1 MRKAVA
7 LFLLIVLATVGL
19 TTAAAADVRVRG
31 AHARVHRVAPPP
43 PYTDDGYFS
52 DYVTGPTGAPTP
64 VMQVPGSASVVTR
77 KMMDDFQS
85 RSLCDA
91 LRLAPGVSGGGC

>member
-7 LFLLIVLATVGL
+7 LFPLVAVAIVGL
-19 TTAAAADVRVRG
+19 TAPAAADPRVRG
-31 AHARVHRVAPPP
+31 VRAHVHRVAPPP
-43 PYTDDGYFS
+43 PYYDDGYFS
-52 DYVTGPTGAPTP
+52 NYVTGPTGAPTP
-64 VMQVPGSASVVTR
+64 IMQVPGSASVITR

-85 RSLCDA
+85 RNLCDA

>member
-7 LFLLIVLATVGL
+7 LFLLIAVATVGL
-19 TTAAAADVRVRG
+19 TTAAAAEARVRG

-52 DYVTGPTGAPTP
+52 DYVTGPTGAATP
-64 VMQVPGSASVVTR
+64 VMQVPGSTSVITR

-85 RSLCDA
+85 RDLCGA
-91 LRLAPGVSGGGC
+91 LRLAPGVTTSGC

>member
-7 LFLLIVLATVGL
+7 LFLLIVVATVGL

-43 PYTDDGYFS
+43 PPYSDDGYIA

-64 VMQVPGSASVVTR
+64 VM
-77 KMMDDFQS
+77 
-85 RSLCDA
+85 
-91 LRLAPGVSGGGC
+91 

>member
-7 LFLLIVLATVGL
+7 LFLLAAITCIGL
-19 TTAAAADVRVRG
+19 TAPAAADPRVRG
-31 AHARVHRVAPPP
+31 FRAQIHRAPPP
-43 PYTDDGYFS
+43 YSDDGYFS
-52 DYVTGPTGAPTP
+52 NYVTGPTGAPTP
-64 VMQVPGSASVVTR
+64 IMQTPGSASVITR

-91 LRLAPGVSGGGC
+91 LRLAPGVTTSGC

>member
-7 LFLLIVLATVGL
+7 LFLLIVVATVGL
-19 TTAAAADVRVRG
+19 TTAAAADARVRG
-31 AHARVHRVAPPP
+31 ARARVHHVAPPP
-43 PYTDDGYFS
+43 YTEDVYFS
-52 DYVTGPTGAPTP
+52 DYVTGPTGRRTP
-64 VMQVPGSASVVTR
+64 VMQVPGSTSVITR

-85 RSLCDA
+85 RNLCDA

>member
-7 LFLLIVLATVGL
+7 LFLLIAVATVGL

-43 PYTDDGYFS
+43 
-52 DYVTGPTGAPTP
+52 
-64 VMQVPGSASVVTR
+64 
-77 KMMDDFQS
+77 
-85 RSLCDA
+85 
-91 LRLAPGVSGGGC
+91 

>member
-7 LFLLIVLATVGL
+7 LFLLIVVAMVGL
-19 TTAAAADVRVRG
+19 TTAAAADIRVRG
-31 AHARVHRVAPPP
+31 AHARVHRVTPP
-43 PYTDDGYFS
+43 PYTDDGYFADS
-52 DYVTGPTGAPTP
+52 VTGPTGAPTS
-64 VMQVPGSASVVTR
+64 VMQVPGSTSVITR

-85 RSLCDA
+85 RNLCDA

>member
-7 LFLLIVLATVGL
+7 LVLLIAVATVGL
-19 TTAAAADVRVRG
+19 TTAAAADPRVRG
-31 AHARVHRVAPPP
+31 AHARVHHVTPP
-43 PYTDDGYFS
+43 PYSDDGYFS
-52 DYVTGPTGAPTP
+52 DYVTGPTGVPTP
-64 VMQVPGSASVVTR
+64 VMQVPGSTSVITR

-85 RSLCDA
+85 RNLCDA

>member
-7 LFLLIVLATVGL
+7 LFLLAALALIGL

-31 AHARVHRVAPPP
+31 SRARVYRVPP
-43 PYTDDGYFS
+43 PYYDDGYFS
-52 DYVTGPTGAPTP
+52 NYVTGPTGTPTP
-64 VMQVPGSASVVTR
+64 VMHVPGSTSVITR

-85 RSLCDA
+85 RDLCGA
-91 LRLAPGVSGGGC
+91 LRLAPGVTASGC